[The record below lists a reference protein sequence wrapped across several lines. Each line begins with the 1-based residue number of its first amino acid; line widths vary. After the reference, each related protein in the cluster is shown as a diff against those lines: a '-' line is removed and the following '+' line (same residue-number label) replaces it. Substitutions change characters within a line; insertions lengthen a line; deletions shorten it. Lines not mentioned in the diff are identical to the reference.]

1 MGKTVTSVVSA
12 GLMIAGVIATGGL
25 GTALIVAGIAVQ
37 AASAFIFKDKVPGS
51 GYRDQS
57 ERKQM
62 LRSASAPETVVVGK
76 TMMSGLLFFAEE
88 EEGEQD
94 ENEELYM
101 ALAIASHPIHKLG
114 QIYFNDDKIE
124 DLGDNAQYEFHN
136 GRTEADPYLLKHAP
150 SWKED
155 MIGRGLAWLRLTLRF
170 DQEKFPYGVPN
181 VKSELWGK
189 EIYDPRTEKTA
200 WSNNGAL
207 VILDYYRHYLGVP
220 DSDIDWNA
228 FKVAADICDETVQTP
243 DGKSEPRY
251 TLNGAYELEESPA
264 SVLEMMHKCIAGEP
278 TYIAGK
284 HGILMQVYNGP
295 ALLTIDESQII
306 DTVTVTPELSLRD
319 ATNAIYGTFVDAE
332 QQYNKTDFEPVVIE
346 EWIEEDGL
354 EIKENMDYRF
364 VTSPYQA
371 NRLANLY
378 LRKKRAG
385 RRIQLRMNLDGYAYR
400 PGDVVKLELPSL
412 GISDLEFRIADWKFH
427 PSEGVEI
434 TLEEDGPYIYEDL
447 ASKPFVRP
455 PFTKL
460 PTGGVPAPIN
470 LAFVPLS
477 VTDIVQGYISWQ
489 NVASDIRYNTVN
501 ILQNDKV
508 IQSIQVPGER
518 VDINGLTRGTY
529 RVEVRA
535 INVAGAMSAPAI
547 SDFAIQ
553 APPAPIGVEITPGMF
568 SLTASPRQ
576 GDSAVFGYTFEFWFS
591 EKKLANLSENEVITK
606 TNKVGQG
613 QFWTKDNL
621 KAGTDYWFYVRTV
634 NSYGKS
640 QFVEAVGQAS
650 GTPKDMLDELG
661 NNFLTAEA
669 GQIMQE
675 QIDFS
680 KEAIAELELDT
691 IDVKQKVVSIDR
703 DVEAVNEA
711 VMMNTKF
718 TTEVHFS
725 LKEEVADR
733 KAEIFR
739 IEQVQVTDREAA
751 ARWQEQITAK
761 VDYNAS
767 EILNIKDA
775 QSSYEKATAQ
785 QISQVKADV
794 DGVKSRVTTVETA
807 TADLK
812 QSQAKFEQSTTAE
825 FGEMRGYITHFE
837 TSLSNVELA
846 VSEAIMQTTA
856 QVNQHSS
863 ELLQSKADVKRIANA
878 TATNEKATAELAES
892 VKAHYEDSQAEF
904 VDVRKSI
911 AEKDKAHS
919 ERTEQVRAELGK
931 NINANK
937 EEIDKTNKELS
948 DISAAVTTN
957 TKAIAETDKTLTEL
971 EQVSSSRFDSNEATI
986 ANIQNTQAN
995 AESSQAETTLQ
1006 LAAQQNEQGSELLRA
1021 KASIRE
1027 TNKIIVDNDKAY
1039 AQKFTQIDAQLGENG
1054 ARFTRVEEAL
1064 ADTQQSVAKSIER
1077 LDARFDEQEGM
1088 IEEKMQATFKQT
1100 GDGVVTHSIN
1110 ITIVHNNV
1118 KYNAAG
1124 QVISAQV
1131 KNGKLESFIGYN
1143 ANNFAWYNP
1152 VNGKMEL
1159 FMAAKNGQL
1168 FIRDLFI
1175 EDGSITNAK
1184 IGNVI
1189 QSNNYLNGRPS
1200 WIINKNG
1207 FAEFQNIKARG
1218 EIEATSGR
1226 LKNVVIEESCDIL
1239 GKLKVENLEG
1249 NIVTVT
1255 QDVYHNLSFS
1265 HSNIVELFKVKRRTQ
1280 KCFIWVQGALTP
1292 YEVIPGGSSRVENR
1306 SAFAY
1311 RAPGYDSNGG
1321 EADIYIDGVI
1331 QPRPNIY
1338 NMRGTSVSDTYAVN
1352 EFVLELSPGEGVASI
1367 GIKIPRLNSETTRFI
1382 MRARI
1387 IVFPDNQDVIFN

>member
-400 PGDVVKLELPSL
+400 PGDVIKLELPSL

-501 ILQNDKV
+501 ILQNGKV

-613 QFWTKDNL
+613 NFWTQENL
-621 KAGTDYWFYVRTV
+621 KAGHTYYFYIRTI

-640 QFVEAVGQAS
+640 VFVEASGVPVSLPTDIFDDLDNTVRETEAFKQLSEELKWNTESIAVLTNATYSLSTDVLQRSANAQAGITQLQQLRVS
-650 GTPKDMLDELG
+650 D
-661 NNFLTAEA
+661 NEA
-669 GQIMQE
+669 WAQDI
-675 QIDFS
+675 
-680 KEAIAELELDT
+680 KRVYA
-691 IDVKQKVVSIDR
+691 SID
-703 DVEAVNEA
+703 ENA
-711 VMMNTKF
+711 
-718 TTEVHFS
+718 
-725 LKEEVADR
+725 
-733 KAEIFR
+733 AE
-739 IEQVQVTDREAA
+739 
-751 ARWQEQITAK
+751 
-761 VDYNAS
+761 
-767 EILNIKDA
+767 
-775 QSSYEKATAQ
+775 
-785 QISQVKADV
+785 
-794 DGVKSRVTTVETA
+794 
-807 TADLK
+807 
-812 QSQAKFEQSTTAE
+812 
-825 FGEMRGYITHFE
+825 
-837 TSLSNVELA
+837 
-846 VSEAIMQTTA
+846 
-856 QVNQHSS
+856 
-863 ELLQSKADVKRIANA
+863 VKRA
-878 TATNEKATAELAES
+878 
-892 VKAHYEDSQAEF
+892 
-904 VDVRKSI
+904 
-911 AEKDKAHS
+911 
-919 ERTEQVRAELGK
+919 
-931 NINANK
+931 
-937 EEIDKTNKELS
+937 
-948 DISAAVTTN
+948 
-957 TKAIAETDKTLTEL
+957 
-971 EQVSSSRFDSNEATI
+971 
-986 ANIQNTQAN
+986 QN
-995 AESSQAETTLQ
+995 S
-1006 LAAQQNEQGSELLRA
+1006 
-1021 KASIRE
+1021 
-1027 TNKIIVDNDKAY
+1027 IVDLNKAF
-1039 AQKFTQIDAQLGENG
+1039 AED
-1054 ARFTRVEEAL
+1054 RTRV
-1064 ADTQQSVAKSIER
+1064 Q
-1077 LDARFDEQEGM
+1077 ARFDEQEGM
-1088 IEEKMQATFKQT
+1088 IQEKMQATFEQS

-1110 ITIVHNNV
+1110 ITIKHNGV
-1118 KYNAAG
+1118 SYNAAG

-1159 FMAAKNGQL
+1159 FMYVKNGQMFMREA
-1168 FIRDLFI
+1168 FINEAWLNSVVVTEYIKSGDYVPSKDGFLIDGKTGNI
-1175 EDGSITNAK
+1175 EMNKGIFRGELDIGTNKAGAHTVITNERIAVYGDK
-1184 IGNVI
+1184 
-1189 QSNNYLNGRPS
+1189 
-1200 WIINKNG
+1200 
-1207 FAEFQNIKARG
+1207 G
-1218 EIEATSGR
+1218 EIRVEIGR
-1226 LKNVVIEESCDIL
+1226 IL
-1239 GKLKVENLEG
+1239 G
-1249 NIVTVT
+1249 
-1255 QDVYHNLSFS
+1255 
-1265 HSNIVELFKVKRRTQ
+1265 R
-1280 KCFIWVQGALTP
+1280 
-1292 YEVIPGGSSRVENR
+1292 
-1306 SAFAY
+1306 
-1311 RAPGYDSNGG
+1311 
-1321 EADIYIDGVI
+1321 
-1331 QPRPNIY
+1331 
-1338 NMRGTSVSDTYAVN
+1338 
-1352 EFVLELSPGEGVASI
+1352 
-1367 GIKIPRLNSETTRFI
+1367 
-1382 MRARI
+1382 
-1387 IVFPDNQDVIFN
+1387 

>member
-400 PGDVVKLELPSL
+400 PGDVIKLELPSL

-447 ASKPFVRP
+447 VSKPFVRP

-470 LAFVPLS
+470 LAFAPLS

-501 ILQNDKV
+501 ILQNGKV

-535 INVAGAMSAPAI
+535 INVAGAMSAPSI

-591 EKKLANLSENEVITK
+591 EKKLTSLSENEVITK

-613 QFWTKDNL
+613 NFWTQENL
-621 KAGTDYWFYVRTV
+621 KAGHTYYFYIRTI

-640 QFVEAVGQAS
+640 VFVEAS
-650 GTPKDMLDELG
+650 GVPVSLPTDIFDDLD
-661 NNFLTAEA
+661 
-669 GQIMQE
+669 
-675 QIDFS
+675 
-680 KEAIAELELDT
+680 
-691 IDVKQKVVSIDR
+691 
-703 DVEAVNEA
+703 
-711 VMMNTKF
+711 NT
-718 TTEVHFS
+718 
-725 LKEEVADR
+725 
-733 KAEIFR
+733 
-739 IEQVQVTDREAA
+739 
-751 ARWQEQITAK
+751 
-761 VDYNAS
+761 
-767 EILNIKDA
+767 
-775 QSSYEKATAQ
+775 
-785 QISQVKADV
+785 
-794 DGVKSRVTTVETA
+794 
-807 TADLK
+807 
-812 QSQAKFEQSTTAE
+812 
-825 FGEMRGYITHFE
+825 
-837 TSLSNVELA
+837 
-846 VSEAIMQTTA
+846 
-856 QVNQHSS
+856 
-863 ELLQSKADVKRIANA
+863 
-878 TATNEKATAELAES
+878 
-892 VKAHYEDSQAEF
+892 
-904 VDVRKSI
+904 
-911 AEKDKAHS
+911 
-919 ERTEQVRAELGK
+919 
-931 NINANK
+931 
-937 EEIDKTNKELS
+937 
-948 DISAAVTTN
+948 
-957 TKAIAETDKTLTEL
+957 
-971 EQVSSSRFDSNEATI
+971 
-986 ANIQNTQAN
+986 
-995 AESSQAETTLQ
+995 
-1006 LAAQQNEQGSELLRA
+1006 
-1021 KASIRE
+1021 IRE
-1027 TNKIIVDNDKAY
+1027 TEAFKQLSEELKWNTESIAVLTNATYSLSTDVLQRSANAQAGITELQQLRVSDNEAWAQDIKRVYASIEDNDKALR
-1039 AQKFTQIDAQLGENG
+1039 AEIKETQTSITELNKAFGQTTTEIRTELKITNDATNKRIDDTNQKLGNTDKEVGRIRADVLTNK
-1054 ARFTRVEEAL
+1054 EAISETNK
-1064 ADTQQSVAKSIER
+1064 AMAKSE
-1077 LDARFDEQEGM
+1077 EQVQAQFGKQQGM
-1088 IEEKMQATFKQT
+1088 INQKMQAEFSQT

-1218 EIEATSGR
+1218 DIEAVSGR

-1280 KCFIWVQGALTP
+1280 KCFIWVQGALNP
-1292 YEVIPGGSSRVENR
+1292 YERIPNNGVKPENR

-1311 RAPGYDSNGG
+1311 RAPFYRNGAG
-1321 EADIYIDGVI
+1321 AADIYIDGVI
-1331 QPRPNIY
+1331 QPRPSIY
-1338 NMRGTSVSDTYAVN
+1338 NMEDTATSDFYAVN

-1367 GIKIPRLNSETTRFI
+1367 GIKIPQGGSETTRFI

>member
-124 DLGDNAQYEFHN
+124 DLGNNAQYEFHN
-136 GRTEADPYLLKHAP
+136 GRTEADPYLLKNAP

-220 DSDIDWNA
+220 DSDIDWDA
-228 FKVAADICDETVQTP
+228 FKSAADICDETVQSP
-243 DGKSEPRY
+243 DGQSEPRY

-400 PGDVVKLELPSL
+400 PGDVIKLELPSL

-455 PFTKL
+455 PLTKL
-460 PTGGVPAPIN
+460 PTGGVAAPIN
-470 LAFVPLS
+470 LVFVPLS

-489 NVASDIRYNTVN
+489 NVASDVRYNTVN
-501 ILQNDKV
+501 ILQNGKV

-518 VDINGLTRGTY
+518 VDVNGLTRGTY

-553 APPAPIGVEITPGMF
+553 APPAPIGIEITPGMF
-568 SLTASPRQ
+568 SLTASPKQ

-613 QFWTKDNL
+613 NFWTQENL
-621 KAGTDYWFYVRTV
+621 KAGHTYYFYIRTI

-640 QFVEAVGQAS
+640 AFVEASGIPVSLPDDIFDDLDNTVRETDAFKELDNKLDWNSESVLILSNTSHRNFRQLLVKHAESQAGINELWQVNATQEKAWAQTVTQLYSSINDAENTFNSEIKEVKTSISKLDQAFGQTTTEIRTEITTTNSATNQRIDS
-650 GTPKDMLDELG
+650 TNNNLAGTNKNLGITNQNLDKTNQNLDKTNRSLQMTDEEVVRIAADVVT
-661 NNFLTAEA
+661 N
-669 GQIMQE
+669 
-675 QIDFS
+675 
-680 KEAIAELELDT
+680 KEAISRTD
-691 IDVKQKVVSIDR
+691 
-703 DVEAVNEA
+703 
-711 VMMNTKF
+711 
-718 TTEVHFS
+718 
-725 LKEEVADR
+725 
-733 KAEIFR
+733 KALAKSE
-739 IEQVQVTDREAA
+739 
-751 ARWQEQITAK
+751 EQI
-761 VDYNAS
+761 
-767 EILNIKDA
+767 
-775 QSSYEKATAQ
+775 
-785 QISQVKADV
+785 QVK
-794 DGVKSRVTTVETA
+794 
-807 TADLK
+807 
-812 QSQAKFEQSTTAE
+812 
-825 FGEMRGYITHFE
+825 FGEQEGLIQQKM
-837 TSLSNVELA
+837 
-846 VSEAIMQTTA
+846 
-856 QVNQHSS
+856 
-863 ELLQSKADVKRIANA
+863 
-878 TATNEKATAELAES
+878 
-892 VKAHYEDSQAEF
+892 QAEF
-904 VDVRKSI
+904 
-911 AEKDKAHS
+911 
-919 ERTEQVRAELGK
+919 
-931 NINANK
+931 
-937 EEIDKTNKELS
+937 
-948 DISAAVTTN
+948 
-957 TKAIAETDKTLTEL
+957 
-971 EQVSSSRFDSNEATI
+971 
-986 ANIQNTQAN
+986 
-995 AESSQAETTLQ
+995 SQ
-1006 LAAQQNEQGSELLRA
+1006 S
-1021 KASIRE
+1021 
-1027 TNKIIVDNDKAY
+1027 
-1039 AQKFTQIDAQLGENG
+1039 
-1054 ARFTRVEEAL
+1054 
-1064 ADTQQSVAKSIER
+1064 
-1077 LDARFDEQEGM
+1077 
-1088 IEEKMQATFKQT
+1088 

-1110 ITIVHNNV
+1110 ITIVHNKV

-1131 KNGKLESFIGYN
+1131 KNGKLESYIGYN

-1152 VNGKMEL
+1152 SNGKMEL
-1159 FMAAKNGQL
+1159 FMYAKNGQF
-1168 FIRDLFI
+1168 FIKEAFLDKANVREMVLSEAIKSKNYELGKTGFNIDAN
-1175 EDGSITNAK
+1175 T
-1184 IGNVI
+1184 GN
-1189 QSNNYLNGRPS
+1189 
-1200 WIINKNG
+1200 
-1207 FAEFQNIKARG
+1207 AEFNNAIFRG
-1218 EIEATSGR
+1218 TIDGADGNFNGTV
-1226 LKNVVIEESCDIL
+1226 KV
-1239 GKLKVENLEG
+1239 GKLIG
-1249 NIVTVT
+1249 NIVSIS
-1255 QDVYHNLSFS
+1255 DEIYINDKWKGDG
-1265 HSNIVELFKVKRRTQ
+1265 IRELFKFKQRDTP
-1280 KCFIWVQGALTP
+1280 CYLWVSGSLHQEDYIPDWFGTKTPNRALMGYMAP
-1292 YEVIPGGSSRVENR
+1292 YMGDGRGVAE
-1306 SAFAY
+1306 
-1311 RAPGYDSNGG
+1311 
-1321 EADIYIDGVI
+1321 IYVDGVF
-1331 QPRPNIY
+1331 N
-1338 NMRGTSVSDTYAVN
+1338 TKTVSVWSGNPSNQRKDEYVCN
-1352 EFVLELSPGEGVASI
+1352 EFVVKIPAGKGISSV
-1367 GIKIPRLNSETTRFI
+1367 GIKIPYVTGGNAGEWTEFI
-1382 MRARI
+1382 LRGRVFA
-1387 IVFPDNQDVIFN
+1387 FPDSSEEFLIN

>member
-101 ALAIASHPIHKLG
+101 ALALASHPIHKLG

-124 DLGDNAQYEFHN
+124 DLGNNAQYELHN

-284 HGILMQVYNGP
+284 HGILMQIYNGP

-400 PGDVVKLELPSL
+400 PGDVIKLELPSL

-460 PTGGVPAPIN
+460 PTGGVAAPIN

-501 ILQNDKV
+501 ILQNGKV

-568 SLTASPRQ
+568 SLTAYPKQ

-613 QFWTKDNL
+613 NFWTQENL
-621 KAGTDYWFYVRTV
+621 KAGHTYYFYIRTI

-640 QFVEAVGQAS
+640 VFVEASGVPVSLPTDIFDDLDNTVRETEAFKQLSEELKWNTESIAVLTNATYSLSTDVLQRSANAQAGITQLQQLRVSDNEAWAQEIKEIYSAVGENKSAIRETQTSITELNKAF
-650 GTPKDMLDELG
+650 GQTTTEIRTELKTTNDATNKRIDDTNQKLG
-661 NNFLTAEA
+661 NTDKEIGRIRADVATN
-669 GQIMQE
+669 
-675 QIDFS
+675 
-680 KEAIAELELDT
+680 KEAISET
-691 IDVKQKVVSIDR
+691 
-703 DVEAVNEA
+703 N
-711 VMMNTKF
+711 
-718 TTEVHFS
+718 
-725 LKEEVADR
+725 
-733 KAEIFR
+733 KAMAKSE
-739 IEQVQVTDREAA
+739 EQVQ
-751 ARWQEQITAK
+751 
-761 VDYNAS
+761 
-767 EILNIKDA
+767 A
-775 QSSYEKATAQ
+775 QFGKQ
-785 QISQVKADV
+785 QGMI
-794 DGVKSRVTTVETA
+794 
-807 TADLK
+807 
-812 QSQAKFEQSTTAE
+812 
-825 FGEMRGYITHFE
+825 
-837 TSLSNVELA
+837 
-846 VSEAIMQTTA
+846 
-856 QVNQHSS
+856 NQ
-863 ELLQSKADVKRIANA
+863 KM
-878 TATNEKATAELAES
+878 
-892 VKAHYEDSQAEF
+892 QAEF
-904 VDVRKSI
+904 S
-911 AEKDKAHS
+911 
-919 ERTEQVRAELGK
+919 
-931 NINANK
+931 
-937 EEIDKTNKELS
+937 
-948 DISAAVTTN
+948 
-957 TKAIAETDKTLTEL
+957 
-971 EQVSSSRFDSNEATI
+971 
-986 ANIQNTQAN
+986 
-995 AESSQAETTLQ
+995 
-1006 LAAQQNEQGSELLRA
+1006 
-1021 KASIRE
+1021 
-1027 TNKIIVDNDKAY
+1027 
-1039 AQKFTQIDAQLGENG
+1039 
-1054 ARFTRVEEAL
+1054 
-1064 ADTQQSVAKSIER
+1064 
-1077 LDARFDEQEGM
+1077 
-1088 IEEKMQATFKQT
+1088 QT

-1131 KNGKLESFIGYN
+1131 KNGKLESFFGYN

-1159 FMAAKNGQL
+1159 FMYAKNGQF
-1168 FIRDLFI
+1168 FIKEAFLDKASIREMVLSESIRSDNYVPGKSGFI
-1175 EDGSITNAK
+1175 IDVKNNKLEMYGGNGGTTLTN
-1184 IGNVI
+1184 
-1189 QSNNYLNGRPS
+1189 
-1200 WIINKNG
+1200 
-1207 FAEFQNIKARG
+1207 QNLYVKDETG
-1218 EIEATSGR
+1218 Y
-1226 LKNVVIEESCDIL
+1226 NVVIIGDI
-1239 GKLKVENLEG
+1239 
-1249 NIVTVT
+1249 T
-1255 QDVYHNLSFS
+1255 
-1265 HSNIVELFKVKRRTQ
+1265 
-1280 KCFIWVQGALTP
+1280 
-1292 YEVIPGGSSRVENR
+1292 
-1306 SAFAY
+1306 
-1311 RAPGYDSNGG
+1311 
-1321 EADIYIDGVI
+1321 
-1331 QPRPNIY
+1331 
-1338 NMRGTSVSDTYAVN
+1338 N
-1352 EFVLELSPGEGVASI
+1352 E
-1367 GIKIPRLNSETTRFI
+1367 R
-1382 MRARI
+1382 
-1387 IVFPDNQDVIFN
+1387 

>member
-400 PGDVVKLELPSL
+400 PGDVIKLELPSL

-460 PTGGVPAPIN
+460 PTGGVAAPIN

-501 ILQNDKV
+501 ILQNGKV

-535 INVAGAMSAPAI
+535 INVAGAMSAPSI

-591 EKKLANLSENEVITK
+591 EKKLTSLSENEVITK

-613 QFWTKDNL
+613 NFWTQENL
-621 KAGTDYWFYVRTV
+621 KAGHTYYFYIRTI

-640 QFVEAVGQAS
+640 VFVEASGVPVSLPTDIFDDLDNTIRETEAFKQLSEELKWNTESIAVLTNATYSLSTDVLQRSANAQAGITQLQQLRVSDNEAWAQEIKEIYSAVGENKSAIRETQTSITELNKAF
-650 GTPKDMLDELG
+650 GQTTTEIRTELKTTNDATNKRIDDTNQKLG
-661 NNFLTAEA
+661 NTDKEIGRIRADVATN
-669 GQIMQE
+669 
-675 QIDFS
+675 
-680 KEAIAELELDT
+680 KEAISET
-691 IDVKQKVVSIDR
+691 
-703 DVEAVNEA
+703 N
-711 VMMNTKF
+711 
-718 TTEVHFS
+718 
-725 LKEEVADR
+725 
-733 KAEIFR
+733 KAMAKSE
-739 IEQVQVTDREAA
+739 EQVQ
-751 ARWQEQITAK
+751 
-761 VDYNAS
+761 
-767 EILNIKDA
+767 A
-775 QSSYEKATAQ
+775 QFGKQ
-785 QISQVKADV
+785 QGMI
-794 DGVKSRVTTVETA
+794 
-807 TADLK
+807 
-812 QSQAKFEQSTTAE
+812 
-825 FGEMRGYITHFE
+825 
-837 TSLSNVELA
+837 
-846 VSEAIMQTTA
+846 
-856 QVNQHSS
+856 NQ
-863 ELLQSKADVKRIANA
+863 KM
-878 TATNEKATAELAES
+878 
-892 VKAHYEDSQAEF
+892 QAEF
-904 VDVRKSI
+904 S
-911 AEKDKAHS
+911 
-919 ERTEQVRAELGK
+919 
-931 NINANK
+931 
-937 EEIDKTNKELS
+937 
-948 DISAAVTTN
+948 
-957 TKAIAETDKTLTEL
+957 
-971 EQVSSSRFDSNEATI
+971 
-986 ANIQNTQAN
+986 
-995 AESSQAETTLQ
+995 
-1006 LAAQQNEQGSELLRA
+1006 
-1021 KASIRE
+1021 
-1027 TNKIIVDNDKAY
+1027 
-1039 AQKFTQIDAQLGENG
+1039 
-1054 ARFTRVEEAL
+1054 
-1064 ADTQQSVAKSIER
+1064 
-1077 LDARFDEQEGM
+1077 
-1088 IEEKMQATFKQT
+1088 QT

-1159 FMAAKNGQL
+1159 FMYAKNGQL

-1226 LKNVVIEESCDIL
+1226 LKNVVI
-1239 GKLKVENLEG
+1239 
-1249 NIVTVT
+1249 
-1255 QDVYHNLSFS
+1255 
-1265 HSNIVELFKVKRRTQ
+1265 
-1280 KCFIWVQGALTP
+1280 
-1292 YEVIPGGSSRVENR
+1292 
-1306 SAFAY
+1306 
-1311 RAPGYDSNGG
+1311 
-1321 EADIYIDGVI
+1321 
-1331 QPRPNIY
+1331 
-1338 NMRGTSVSDTYAVN
+1338 
-1352 EFVLELSPGEGVASI
+1352 
-1367 GIKIPRLNSETTRFI
+1367 
-1382 MRARI
+1382 
-1387 IVFPDNQDVIFN
+1387 

>member
-101 ALAIASHPIHKLG
+101 ALALASHPIHKLG

-124 DLGDNAQYEFHN
+124 DLGNNAQYELHN

-284 HGILMQVYNGP
+284 HGILMQIYNGP

-400 PGDVVKLELPSL
+400 PGDVIKLELPSL

-460 PTGGVPAPIN
+460 PTGGVAAPIN

-501 ILQNDKV
+501 ILQNGKV

-568 SLTASPRQ
+568 SLTAYPKQ

-613 QFWTKDNL
+613 NFWTQENL
-621 KAGTDYWFYVRTV
+621 KAGHTYYFYIRTI

-640 QFVEAVGQAS
+640 VFVEASGVPVSLPTDIFDDLDNTVRETEAFKQLSEELKWNTESIAVLTNATYSLSTDVLQRSANAQAGITQLQQLRVS
-650 GTPKDMLDELG
+650 D
-661 NNFLTAEA
+661 NEA
-669 GQIMQE
+669 WAQDI
-675 QIDFS
+675 
-680 KEAIAELELDT
+680 KRVYA
-691 IDVKQKVVSIDR
+691 SID
-703 DVEAVNEA
+703 ENA
-711 VMMNTKF
+711 
-718 TTEVHFS
+718 
-725 LKEEVADR
+725 
-733 KAEIFR
+733 AE
-739 IEQVQVTDREAA
+739 
-751 ARWQEQITAK
+751 
-761 VDYNAS
+761 
-767 EILNIKDA
+767 
-775 QSSYEKATAQ
+775 
-785 QISQVKADV
+785 
-794 DGVKSRVTTVETA
+794 
-807 TADLK
+807 
-812 QSQAKFEQSTTAE
+812 
-825 FGEMRGYITHFE
+825 
-837 TSLSNVELA
+837 
-846 VSEAIMQTTA
+846 
-856 QVNQHSS
+856 
-863 ELLQSKADVKRIANA
+863 VKRA
-878 TATNEKATAELAES
+878 
-892 VKAHYEDSQAEF
+892 
-904 VDVRKSI
+904 
-911 AEKDKAHS
+911 
-919 ERTEQVRAELGK
+919 
-931 NINANK
+931 
-937 EEIDKTNKELS
+937 
-948 DISAAVTTN
+948 
-957 TKAIAETDKTLTEL
+957 
-971 EQVSSSRFDSNEATI
+971 
-986 ANIQNTQAN
+986 QN
-995 AESSQAETTLQ
+995 S
-1006 LAAQQNEQGSELLRA
+1006 
-1021 KASIRE
+1021 
-1027 TNKIIVDNDKAY
+1027 IVDLNKAF
-1039 AQKFTQIDAQLGENG
+1039 AEDRTRVQ
-1054 ARFTRVEEAL
+1054 ARFN
-1064 ADTQQSVAKSIER
+1064 
-1077 LDARFDEQEGM
+1077 EQEGM
-1088 IEEKMQATFKQT
+1088 IEEKMQATFEQT

-1159 FMAAKNGQL
+1159 FMYVKNGQMFMREA
-1168 FIRDLFI
+1168 FINEAWLNSVVVTEYIKSGDYAPGKSGFLIDGKTSNI
-1175 EDGSITNAK
+1175 EMNKGIFRGELDIGTNKTGAHTVITNERIAVYGDK
-1184 IGNVI
+1184 
-1189 QSNNYLNGRPS
+1189 
-1200 WIINKNG
+1200 
-1207 FAEFQNIKARG
+1207 G
-1218 EIEATSGR
+1218 EIRVEIGR
-1226 LKNVVIEESCDIL
+1226 IL
-1239 GKLKVENLEG
+1239 G
-1249 NIVTVT
+1249 
-1255 QDVYHNLSFS
+1255 
-1265 HSNIVELFKVKRRTQ
+1265 R
-1280 KCFIWVQGALTP
+1280 
-1292 YEVIPGGSSRVENR
+1292 
-1306 SAFAY
+1306 
-1311 RAPGYDSNGG
+1311 
-1321 EADIYIDGVI
+1321 
-1331 QPRPNIY
+1331 
-1338 NMRGTSVSDTYAVN
+1338 
-1352 EFVLELSPGEGVASI
+1352 
-1367 GIKIPRLNSETTRFI
+1367 
-1382 MRARI
+1382 
-1387 IVFPDNQDVIFN
+1387 

>member
-346 EWIEEDGL
+346 EWVEEDGL

-400 PGDVVKLELPSL
+400 PGDVIKLELPSL

-470 LAFVPLS
+470 LAVVPLS

-501 ILQNDKV
+501 ILQNGKV

-568 SLTASPRQ
+568 SLTAYPKQ

-613 QFWTKDNL
+613 NFWTQENL
-621 KAGTDYWFYVRTV
+621 KAGHTYYFYIRTI

-640 QFVEAVGQAS
+640 VFVEAS
-650 GTPKDMLDELG
+650 GVPVSLPTDIFDDLDNTVRETEAFKQLSEELKW
-661 NNFLTAEA
+661 NTE
-669 GQIMQE
+669 
-675 QIDFS
+675 S
-680 KEAIAELELDT
+680 IAELTNATYSLST
-691 IDVKQKVVSIDR
+691 DVLRYSANAQAGITQLQQLRVSDNEAWAQDIKRVYASID
-703 DVEAVNEA
+703 ENA
-711 VMMNTKF
+711 
-718 TTEVHFS
+718 
-725 LKEEVADR
+725 
-733 KAEIFR
+733 AE
-739 IEQVQVTDREAA
+739 
-751 ARWQEQITAK
+751 
-761 VDYNAS
+761 
-767 EILNIKDA
+767 
-775 QSSYEKATAQ
+775 
-785 QISQVKADV
+785 
-794 DGVKSRVTTVETA
+794 
-807 TADLK
+807 
-812 QSQAKFEQSTTAE
+812 
-825 FGEMRGYITHFE
+825 
-837 TSLSNVELA
+837 
-846 VSEAIMQTTA
+846 
-856 QVNQHSS
+856 
-863 ELLQSKADVKRIANA
+863 VKRA
-878 TATNEKATAELAES
+878 
-892 VKAHYEDSQAEF
+892 
-904 VDVRKSI
+904 
-911 AEKDKAHS
+911 
-919 ERTEQVRAELGK
+919 
-931 NINANK
+931 
-937 EEIDKTNKELS
+937 
-948 DISAAVTTN
+948 
-957 TKAIAETDKTLTEL
+957 
-971 EQVSSSRFDSNEATI
+971 
-986 ANIQNTQAN
+986 QN
-995 AESSQAETTLQ
+995 S
-1006 LAAQQNEQGSELLRA
+1006 
-1021 KASIRE
+1021 
-1027 TNKIIVDNDKAY
+1027 IVDLNKAF
-1039 AQKFTQIDAQLGENG
+1039 AED
-1054 ARFTRVEEAL
+1054 RTRV
-1064 ADTQQSVAKSIER
+1064 Q
-1077 LDARFDEQEGM
+1077 ARFDEQEGM
-1088 IEEKMQATFKQT
+1088 IEEKMQATFKQS

-1110 ITIVHNNV
+1110 ITIKHNGVN
-1118 KYNAAG
+1118 YNAAG

-1159 FMAAKNGQL
+1159 FMYAKNGQL

-1189 QSNNYLNGRPS
+1189 QSNNYVAGKS
-1200 WIINKNG
+1200 GWIINKNG
-1207 FAEFQNIKARG
+1207 FAELQNIKARG

-1265 HSNIVELFKVKRRTQ
+1265 HNNIVELFKVKRRTQ
-1280 KCFIWVQGALTP
+1280 KCFIWVQGALNP
-1292 YEVIPGGSSRVENR
+1292 YERIPNNGVKPENR

-1311 RAPGYDSNGG
+1311 RAPFYRNGAG
-1321 EADIYIDGVI
+1321 AADIYIDGVI
-1331 QPRPNIY
+1331 QPRPGIY
-1338 NMRGTSVSDTYAVN
+1338 NMEDTATPDFYAVN

-1367 GIKIPRLNSETTRFI
+1367 GIKIPQGGSETTRFI

>member
-101 ALAIASHPIHKLG
+101 ALALASHPIHKLG

-124 DLGDNAQYEFHN
+124 DLGNNAQYELHN

-284 HGILMQVYNGP
+284 HGILMQIYNGP

-400 PGDVVKLELPSL
+400 PGDVIKLELPSL

-460 PTGGVPAPIN
+460 PTGGVAAPIN

-501 ILQNDKV
+501 ILQNGKV

-568 SLTASPRQ
+568 SLTAYPKQ

-613 QFWTKDNL
+613 NFWTQENL
-621 KAGTDYWFYVRTV
+621 KAGHTYYFYIRTI

-640 QFVEAVGQAS
+640 VFVEASGVPVSLPTDIFDDLDNTVRETEAFKQLSEELKWNTESIAVLTNATYSLSTDVLQRSANAQAGITQLQQLRVSDNEAWAQEINEIYSAVGENKSAIRETQTSITELNKAF
-650 GTPKDMLDELG
+650 GQTTTEIRTELKTTNDATNKRIDDTNQKLG
-661 NNFLTAEA
+661 NTDKEIGRIRADVATN
-669 GQIMQE
+669 
-675 QIDFS
+675 
-680 KEAIAELELDT
+680 KEAISET
-691 IDVKQKVVSIDR
+691 
-703 DVEAVNEA
+703 N
-711 VMMNTKF
+711 
-718 TTEVHFS
+718 
-725 LKEEVADR
+725 
-733 KAEIFR
+733 KAMAKSE
-739 IEQVQVTDREAA
+739 EQVQ
-751 ARWQEQITAK
+751 
-761 VDYNAS
+761 
-767 EILNIKDA
+767 A
-775 QSSYEKATAQ
+775 QFGKQ
-785 QISQVKADV
+785 QGMI
-794 DGVKSRVTTVETA
+794 
-807 TADLK
+807 
-812 QSQAKFEQSTTAE
+812 
-825 FGEMRGYITHFE
+825 
-837 TSLSNVELA
+837 
-846 VSEAIMQTTA
+846 
-856 QVNQHSS
+856 NQ
-863 ELLQSKADVKRIANA
+863 KM
-878 TATNEKATAELAES
+878 
-892 VKAHYEDSQAEF
+892 QAEF
-904 VDVRKSI
+904 S
-911 AEKDKAHS
+911 
-919 ERTEQVRAELGK
+919 
-931 NINANK
+931 
-937 EEIDKTNKELS
+937 
-948 DISAAVTTN
+948 
-957 TKAIAETDKTLTEL
+957 
-971 EQVSSSRFDSNEATI
+971 
-986 ANIQNTQAN
+986 
-995 AESSQAETTLQ
+995 
-1006 LAAQQNEQGSELLRA
+1006 
-1021 KASIRE
+1021 
-1027 TNKIIVDNDKAY
+1027 
-1039 AQKFTQIDAQLGENG
+1039 
-1054 ARFTRVEEAL
+1054 
-1064 ADTQQSVAKSIER
+1064 
-1077 LDARFDEQEGM
+1077 
-1088 IEEKMQATFKQT
+1088 QT

-1159 FMAAKNGQL
+1159 FMAVKNGQL
-1168 FIRDLFI
+1168 FVKEAFLDKASIREMVLSESIRSDNYVPGKSGFI
-1175 EDGSITNAK
+1175 IDVKNNKLEMYGGNGGTTLTN
-1184 IGNVI
+1184 
-1189 QSNNYLNGRPS
+1189 
-1200 WIINKNG
+1200 
-1207 FAEFQNIKARG
+1207 QNLYVKDETG
-1218 EIEATSGR
+1218 Y
-1226 LKNVVIEESCDIL
+1226 NVVIIGDI
-1239 GKLKVENLEG
+1239 
-1249 NIVTVT
+1249 T
-1255 QDVYHNLSFS
+1255 
-1265 HSNIVELFKVKRRTQ
+1265 
-1280 KCFIWVQGALTP
+1280 
-1292 YEVIPGGSSRVENR
+1292 
-1306 SAFAY
+1306 
-1311 RAPGYDSNGG
+1311 
-1321 EADIYIDGVI
+1321 
-1331 QPRPNIY
+1331 
-1338 NMRGTSVSDTYAVN
+1338 N
-1352 EFVLELSPGEGVASI
+1352 E
-1367 GIKIPRLNSETTRFI
+1367 R
-1382 MRARI
+1382 
-1387 IVFPDNQDVIFN
+1387 

>member
-1 MGKTVTSVVSA
+1 MGGSGGLITKVVGA
-12 GLMIAGVIATGGL
+12 GLMVAGLFTGGTTTALGIALMSAGVAVQ
-25 GTALIVAGIAVQ
+25 VAG
-37 AASAFIFKDKVPGS
+37 SLIFKPKIPSMD
-51 GYRDQS
+51 YRDTS

-62 LRSASAPETVVVGK
+62 LRSPSASETVIIGK
-76 TMMSGLLFFAEE
+76 TIASGLLFFAEE

-94 ENEELYM
+94 ENEKITL
-101 ALAIASHPIHKLG
+101 ALALAGHPIDRIG
-114 QIYFNDDKIE
+114 KIW
-124 DLGDNAQYEFHN
+124 LGDDLVGIFGDKASWELHN
-136 GRTEADPYLLKHAP
+136 DRKDADPFMLKNCP

-155 MIGRGLAWLRLTLRF
+155 MIGRGMAWLRVTLTF
-170 DQEKFPYGVPN
+170 DQEKFPYGLPN
-181 VKSELWGK
+181 VKCEIWGK
-189 EIYDPRTEKTA
+189 KLFDPRTGETE

-207 VILDYYRHYLGVP
+207 VILDYYRDYLKVP
-220 DSDIDWNA
+220 DSDIDFES
-228 FKVAADICDETVQTP
+228 FKQAADLCDESVSNA
-243 DGKSEPRY
+243 DGDSELRY
-251 TLNGAYELEESPA
+251 TLNGAYDLNESPS
-264 SVLEMMHKCIAGEP
+264 SVLEAMHKCINAEP
-278 TYIAGK
+278 TFTAGK
-284 HGILMQVYNGP
+284 HGIQVGAYYGP
-295 ALLTIDESQII
+295 ALKTITESQLI
-306 DTVTVTPELSLRD
+306 DTVTCTPETGLKD
-319 ATNAIYGTFVDAE
+319 ATNAVYGTFIDAE
-332 QQYNKTDFEPVVIE
+332 QLYTKTDFTPVIVN

-354 EIKENMDYRF
+354 EIRENVDYRF
-364 VTSPYQA
+364 VTSPYQSQ
-371 NRLANLY
+371 RLARQY
-378 LRKKRAG
+378 LRKKKAG
-385 RRIQLRMNLDGYAYR
+385 RRVQLTMNLDGYAYR
-400 PGDVVKLELPSL
+400 PGEVVILDLPSL
-412 GISDLEFRIADWKFH
+412 NISGLEFRIAEWTFH
-427 PSEGVEI
+427 ALDGVSL
-434 TLEEDGPYIYEDL
+434 TLEEDGAYLYEDVIG
-447 ASKPFVRP
+447 KPFVRP

-501 ILQNDKV
+501 ILQNGKV

-606 TNKVGQG
+606 TNKIGQG
-613 QFWTKDNL
+613 NFWTQENL
-621 KAGTDYWFYVRTV
+621 KAGHTYYFYIRTI

-640 QFVEAVGQAS
+640 VFVEASGVPVSLPTDIFDDLDNTIRETEAFKQLSEELKWNTESIAVLTNATYSLSTDVLQRSANAQAGITQLQQLRVSDNEAWAQEIKEIYSAVGENKSAIRETQTSITELNKAF
-650 GTPKDMLDELG
+650 GQTTTEIRTELKTTNDATNKRIDDTNQKLG
-661 NNFLTAEA
+661 NTDKEIGRIRADVATN
-669 GQIMQE
+669 
-675 QIDFS
+675 
-680 KEAIAELELDT
+680 KEAISET
-691 IDVKQKVVSIDR
+691 
-703 DVEAVNEA
+703 N
-711 VMMNTKF
+711 
-718 TTEVHFS
+718 
-725 LKEEVADR
+725 
-733 KAEIFR
+733 KAMAKSE
-739 IEQVQVTDREAA
+739 EQVQ
-751 ARWQEQITAK
+751 
-761 VDYNAS
+761 
-767 EILNIKDA
+767 A
-775 QSSYEKATAQ
+775 QFGKQ
-785 QISQVKADV
+785 QGMI
-794 DGVKSRVTTVETA
+794 
-807 TADLK
+807 
-812 QSQAKFEQSTTAE
+812 
-825 FGEMRGYITHFE
+825 
-837 TSLSNVELA
+837 
-846 VSEAIMQTTA
+846 
-856 QVNQHSS
+856 NQ
-863 ELLQSKADVKRIANA
+863 KM
-878 TATNEKATAELAES
+878 
-892 VKAHYEDSQAEF
+892 QAEF
-904 VDVRKSI
+904 S
-911 AEKDKAHS
+911 
-919 ERTEQVRAELGK
+919 
-931 NINANK
+931 
-937 EEIDKTNKELS
+937 
-948 DISAAVTTN
+948 
-957 TKAIAETDKTLTEL
+957 
-971 EQVSSSRFDSNEATI
+971 
-986 ANIQNTQAN
+986 
-995 AESSQAETTLQ
+995 
-1006 LAAQQNEQGSELLRA
+1006 
-1021 KASIRE
+1021 
-1027 TNKIIVDNDKAY
+1027 
-1039 AQKFTQIDAQLGENG
+1039 
-1054 ARFTRVEEAL
+1054 
-1064 ADTQQSVAKSIER
+1064 
-1077 LDARFDEQEGM
+1077 
-1088 IEEKMQATFKQT
+1088 QT

-1159 FMAAKNGQL
+1159 FMYAKNGQL

-1255 QDVYHNLSFS
+1255 QDIYHNLSFS
-1265 HSNIVELFKVKRRTQ
+1265 HNNIVELFKVKRRTQ
-1280 KCFIWVQGALTP
+1280 KCFIWVQGALNP

>member
-400 PGDVVKLELPSL
+400 PGDVIKLELPSL

-460 PTGGVPAPIN
+460 PTGGVAAPIN

-501 ILQNDKV
+501 ILQNGKV

-553 APPAPIGVEITPGMF
+553 APPAPISVEITPGMF

-613 QFWTKDNL
+613 NFWTQENL
-621 KAGTDYWFYVRTV
+621 KAGHTYYFYIRTI

-640 QFVEAVGQAS
+640 VFVEASGVPVSLPTDIFDDLDNTIRETEAFKQLSEELKWNTESIAELVNATYELSTDLLVRDGNAQAGIKDLRKVFANQQEAWAQEIKEIYSAVGENKSAIKETQTSITELNKAF
-650 GTPKDMLDELG
+650 GQTTTEIRTELKTTNDATNKRINDTNQKLG
-661 NNFLTAEA
+661 NTDKEVGRIRADVLTN
-669 GQIMQE
+669 
-675 QIDFS
+675 
-680 KEAIAELELDT
+680 KEAI
-691 IDVKQKVVSIDR
+691 S
-703 DVEAVNEA
+703 
-711 VMMNTKF
+711 
-718 TTEVHFS
+718 
-725 LKEEVADR
+725 
-733 KAEIFR
+733 
-739 IEQVQVTDREAA
+739 
-751 ARWQEQITAK
+751 
-761 VDYNAS
+761 
-767 EILNIKDA
+767 
-775 QSSYEKATAQ
+775 
-785 QISQVKADV
+785 
-794 DGVKSRVTTVETA
+794 
-807 TADLK
+807 
-812 QSQAKFEQSTTAE
+812 
-825 FGEMRGYITHFE
+825 
-837 TSLSNVELA
+837 
-846 VSEAIMQTTA
+846 
-856 QVNQHSS
+856 
-863 ELLQSKADVKRIANA
+863 
-878 TATNEKATAELAES
+878 
-892 VKAHYEDSQAEF
+892 
-904 VDVRKSI
+904 
-911 AEKDKAHS
+911 
-919 ERTEQVRAELGK
+919 
-931 NINANK
+931 
-937 EEIDKTNKELS
+937 
-948 DISAAVTTN
+948 
-957 TKAIAETDKTLTEL
+957 
-971 EQVSSSRFDSNEATI
+971 
-986 ANIQNTQAN
+986 
-995 AESSQAETTLQ
+995 
-1006 LAAQQNEQGSELLRA
+1006 
-1021 KASIRE
+1021 E
-1027 TNKIIVDNDKAY
+1027 TNKAMAKSEERIQV
-1039 AQKFTQIDAQLGENG
+1039 QLGE
-1054 ARFTRVEEAL
+1054 
-1064 ADTQQSVAKSIER
+1064 QQ
-1077 LDARFDEQEGM
+1077 GM
-1088 IEEKMQATFKQT
+1088 IEERMQATFKQT

-1159 FMAAKNGQL
+1159 FMAVKNGQL

-1265 HSNIVELFKVKRRTQ
+1265 HNNIVELFKVKRRTQ
-1280 KCFIWVQGALTP
+1280 KCFIWVQGALNP
-1292 YEVIPGGSSRVENR
+1292 YERIPNNGVKPENR

-1311 RAPGYDSNGG
+1311 RAPFYRNGAG
-1321 EADIYIDGVI
+1321 VADIYIDGVI
-1331 QPRPNIY
+1331 QPRPSIY
-1338 NMRGTSVSDTYAVN
+1338 NMEDTATSDFYAVN
-1352 EFVLELSPGEGVASI
+1352 EFVLELSPGEGIASV
-1367 GIKIPRLNSETTRFI
+1367 GIKIPQGGSETTRFI

>member
-306 DTVTVTPELSLRD
+306 GTVTVTPELSLRD

-332 QQYNKTDFEPVVIE
+332 QQYNKTDFEPIVIE

-400 PGDVVKLELPSL
+400 PGDVIKLELPSL

-501 ILQNDKV
+501 ILQNGKV

-613 QFWTKDNL
+613 NFWTQENL
-621 KAGTDYWFYVRTV
+621 KAGHTYYFYIRTI

-640 QFVEAVGQAS
+640 VFVEASGVPVSLPTDIFDDLDNTIRETEAFKQLSEELKWNTESIAVLTNATYSLSTDVLQRSANAQAGITQLQQLRVSDNEAWAQEINEIYSAVGENKSAIKETQTSITELNKAF
-650 GTPKDMLDELG
+650 GQTTTEIRTELKTTNDATNKRIDDTNQKLG
-661 NNFLTAEA
+661 NTDKEVGRIRADVATN
-669 GQIMQE
+669 
-675 QIDFS
+675 
-680 KEAIAELELDT
+680 KEAISET
-691 IDVKQKVVSIDR
+691 
-703 DVEAVNEA
+703 N
-711 VMMNTKF
+711 
-718 TTEVHFS
+718 
-725 LKEEVADR
+725 
-733 KAEIFR
+733 KAMAKSE
-739 IEQVQVTDREAA
+739 EQVQ
-751 ARWQEQITAK
+751 
-761 VDYNAS
+761 
-767 EILNIKDA
+767 A
-775 QSSYEKATAQ
+775 QFGKQ
-785 QISQVKADV
+785 QGMI
-794 DGVKSRVTTVETA
+794 
-807 TADLK
+807 
-812 QSQAKFEQSTTAE
+812 
-825 FGEMRGYITHFE
+825 
-837 TSLSNVELA
+837 
-846 VSEAIMQTTA
+846 
-856 QVNQHSS
+856 NQ
-863 ELLQSKADVKRIANA
+863 KM
-878 TATNEKATAELAES
+878 
-892 VKAHYEDSQAEF
+892 QAEF
-904 VDVRKSI
+904 S
-911 AEKDKAHS
+911 
-919 ERTEQVRAELGK
+919 
-931 NINANK
+931 
-937 EEIDKTNKELS
+937 
-948 DISAAVTTN
+948 
-957 TKAIAETDKTLTEL
+957 
-971 EQVSSSRFDSNEATI
+971 
-986 ANIQNTQAN
+986 
-995 AESSQAETTLQ
+995 
-1006 LAAQQNEQGSELLRA
+1006 
-1021 KASIRE
+1021 
-1027 TNKIIVDNDKAY
+1027 
-1039 AQKFTQIDAQLGENG
+1039 
-1054 ARFTRVEEAL
+1054 
-1064 ADTQQSVAKSIER
+1064 
-1077 LDARFDEQEGM
+1077 
-1088 IEEKMQATFKQT
+1088 QT

-1159 FMAAKNGQL
+1159 FMAAKNGQF
-1168 FIRDLFI
+1168 FIREAFI
-1175 EDGSITNAK
+1175 GDATITSAK
-1184 IGNVI
+1184 IADVL
-1189 QSNNYLNGRPS
+1189 QSTN
-1200 WIINKNG
+1200 
-1207 FAEFQNIKARG
+1207 
-1218 EIEATSGR
+1218 
-1226 LKNVVIEESCDIL
+1226 
-1239 GKLKVENLEG
+1239 
-1249 NIVTVT
+1249 
-1255 QDVYHNLSFS
+1255 FS
-1265 HSNIVELFKVKRRTQ
+1265 HANKV
-1280 KCFIWVQGALTP
+1280 
-1292 YEVIPGGSSRVENR
+1292 
-1306 SAFAY
+1306 
-1311 RAPGYDSNGG
+1311 GY
-1321 EADIYIDGVI
+1321 
-1331 QPRPNIY
+1331 QL
-1338 NMRGTSVSDTYAVN
+1338 NMRT
-1352 EFVLELSPGEGVASI
+1352 GEE
-1367 GIKIPRLNSETTRFI
+1367 IKYG
-1382 MRARI
+1382 
-1387 IVFPDNQDVIFN
+1387 

>member
-101 ALAIASHPIHKLG
+101 ALALASHPIHKLG

-124 DLGDNAQYEFHN
+124 DLGNNAQYELHN

-284 HGILMQVYNGP
+284 HGILMQIYNGP

-400 PGDVVKLELPSL
+400 PGDVIKLELPSL

-460 PTGGVPAPIN
+460 PTGGVAAPIN

-501 ILQNDKV
+501 ILQNGKV

-568 SLTASPRQ
+568 SLTAYPKQ

-613 QFWTKDNL
+613 NFWTQENL
-621 KAGTDYWFYVRTV
+621 KAGHTYYFYIRTI

-640 QFVEAVGQAS
+640 VFVEASGVPVSLPTDIFDDLDNTVRETEAFKQLSEELKWNTESIAVLTNATYSLSTDVLQRSANAQAGITQLQQLRVSDNEAWAQEIKEIYSAVGENKSAIRETQTSITELNKAF
-650 GTPKDMLDELG
+650 GQTTTEIRTELKTTNDATNKRIDDTNQKLG
-661 NNFLTAEA
+661 NTDKEIGRIRADVATN
-669 GQIMQE
+669 
-675 QIDFS
+675 
-680 KEAIAELELDT
+680 KEAISET
-691 IDVKQKVVSIDR
+691 
-703 DVEAVNEA
+703 N
-711 VMMNTKF
+711 
-718 TTEVHFS
+718 
-725 LKEEVADR
+725 
-733 KAEIFR
+733 KAMAKSE
-739 IEQVQVTDREAA
+739 EQVQ
-751 ARWQEQITAK
+751 
-761 VDYNAS
+761 
-767 EILNIKDA
+767 A
-775 QSSYEKATAQ
+775 QFGKQ
-785 QISQVKADV
+785 QGMI
-794 DGVKSRVTTVETA
+794 
-807 TADLK
+807 
-812 QSQAKFEQSTTAE
+812 
-825 FGEMRGYITHFE
+825 
-837 TSLSNVELA
+837 
-846 VSEAIMQTTA
+846 
-856 QVNQHSS
+856 NQ
-863 ELLQSKADVKRIANA
+863 KM
-878 TATNEKATAELAES
+878 
-892 VKAHYEDSQAEF
+892 QAEF
-904 VDVRKSI
+904 S
-911 AEKDKAHS
+911 
-919 ERTEQVRAELGK
+919 
-931 NINANK
+931 
-937 EEIDKTNKELS
+937 
-948 DISAAVTTN
+948 
-957 TKAIAETDKTLTEL
+957 
-971 EQVSSSRFDSNEATI
+971 
-986 ANIQNTQAN
+986 
-995 AESSQAETTLQ
+995 
-1006 LAAQQNEQGSELLRA
+1006 
-1021 KASIRE
+1021 
-1027 TNKIIVDNDKAY
+1027 
-1039 AQKFTQIDAQLGENG
+1039 
-1054 ARFTRVEEAL
+1054 
-1064 ADTQQSVAKSIER
+1064 
-1077 LDARFDEQEGM
+1077 
-1088 IEEKMQATFKQT
+1088 QT

-1159 FMAAKNGQL
+1159 FMAVKNGQL
-1168 FIRDLFI
+1168 FVKEAFLDKASIREMVLSESIRSDNYVPGKSGFI
-1175 EDGSITNAK
+1175 IDVKNNKLEMYGGNGGTTLTN
-1184 IGNVI
+1184 
-1189 QSNNYLNGRPS
+1189 
-1200 WIINKNG
+1200 
-1207 FAEFQNIKARG
+1207 QNLYVKDETG
-1218 EIEATSGR
+1218 Y
-1226 LKNVVIEESCDIL
+1226 NVVIIGDI
-1239 GKLKVENLEG
+1239 
-1249 NIVTVT
+1249 T
-1255 QDVYHNLSFS
+1255 
-1265 HSNIVELFKVKRRTQ
+1265 
-1280 KCFIWVQGALTP
+1280 
-1292 YEVIPGGSSRVENR
+1292 
-1306 SAFAY
+1306 
-1311 RAPGYDSNGG
+1311 
-1321 EADIYIDGVI
+1321 
-1331 QPRPNIY
+1331 
-1338 NMRGTSVSDTYAVN
+1338 N
-1352 EFVLELSPGEGVASI
+1352 E
-1367 GIKIPRLNSETTRFI
+1367 R
-1382 MRARI
+1382 
-1387 IVFPDNQDVIFN
+1387 

>member
-400 PGDVVKLELPSL
+400 PGDVIKLELPSL

-470 LAFVPLS
+470 LAFAPLS

-501 ILQNDKV
+501 ILQNGKV

-553 APPAPIGVEITPGMF
+553 GPPAPIGVEITPGMF

-613 QFWTKDNL
+613 NFWTQENL
-621 KAGTDYWFYVRTV
+621 KAGHTYYFYIRTI

-640 QFVEAVGQAS
+640 VFVEASGVPVSLPTDIFDDLDNTVRETEAFKQLSEELKWNTESIAVLTNATYSLSTDVLQRSANAQAGITQLQQLRVSDNEAWAQEIKEIYSAVGENKSAIKETQTSITELNKAF
-650 GTPKDMLDELG
+650 GQTTTEIRTELKTTNDATNRRIDDTNQKLG
-661 NNFLTAEA
+661 NTDKEVGRIRADVLTN
-669 GQIMQE
+669 
-675 QIDFS
+675 
-680 KEAIAELELDT
+680 KEAISET
-691 IDVKQKVVSIDR
+691 
-703 DVEAVNEA
+703 N
-711 VMMNTKF
+711 
-718 TTEVHFS
+718 
-725 LKEEVADR
+725 
-733 KAEIFR
+733 KAMAKSE
-739 IEQVQVTDREAA
+739 EQVQ
-751 ARWQEQITAK
+751 
-761 VDYNAS
+761 
-767 EILNIKDA
+767 A
-775 QSSYEKATAQ
+775 QFGKQ
-785 QISQVKADV
+785 QGMI
-794 DGVKSRVTTVETA
+794 
-807 TADLK
+807 
-812 QSQAKFEQSTTAE
+812 
-825 FGEMRGYITHFE
+825 
-837 TSLSNVELA
+837 
-846 VSEAIMQTTA
+846 
-856 QVNQHSS
+856 NQ
-863 ELLQSKADVKRIANA
+863 KM
-878 TATNEKATAELAES
+878 
-892 VKAHYEDSQAEF
+892 QAEF
-904 VDVRKSI
+904 S
-911 AEKDKAHS
+911 
-919 ERTEQVRAELGK
+919 
-931 NINANK
+931 
-937 EEIDKTNKELS
+937 
-948 DISAAVTTN
+948 
-957 TKAIAETDKTLTEL
+957 
-971 EQVSSSRFDSNEATI
+971 
-986 ANIQNTQAN
+986 
-995 AESSQAETTLQ
+995 
-1006 LAAQQNEQGSELLRA
+1006 
-1021 KASIRE
+1021 
-1027 TNKIIVDNDKAY
+1027 
-1039 AQKFTQIDAQLGENG
+1039 
-1054 ARFTRVEEAL
+1054 
-1064 ADTQQSVAKSIER
+1064 
-1077 LDARFDEQEGM
+1077 
-1088 IEEKMQATFKQT
+1088 QT

-1159 FMAAKNGQL
+1159 FMYAKNGQF
-1168 FIRDLFI
+1168 FIKEAFLDKASIREMVLSESIRSDNYVPGKSGFI
-1175 EDGSITNAK
+1175 IDVKNNKLEMYGGNGGTTLTN
-1184 IGNVI
+1184 
-1189 QSNNYLNGRPS
+1189 
-1200 WIINKNG
+1200 
-1207 FAEFQNIKARG
+1207 QNLYVKDETG
-1218 EIEATSGR
+1218 Y
-1226 LKNVVIEESCDIL
+1226 NVVIIGDI
-1239 GKLKVENLEG
+1239 
-1249 NIVTVT
+1249 T
-1255 QDVYHNLSFS
+1255 
-1265 HSNIVELFKVKRRTQ
+1265 
-1280 KCFIWVQGALTP
+1280 
-1292 YEVIPGGSSRVENR
+1292 
-1306 SAFAY
+1306 
-1311 RAPGYDSNGG
+1311 
-1321 EADIYIDGVI
+1321 
-1331 QPRPNIY
+1331 
-1338 NMRGTSVSDTYAVN
+1338 N
-1352 EFVLELSPGEGVASI
+1352 E
-1367 GIKIPRLNSETTRFI
+1367 R
-1382 MRARI
+1382 
-1387 IVFPDNQDVIFN
+1387 

>member
-114 QIYFNDDKIE
+114 QIYFNDDKID

-400 PGDVVKLELPSL
+400 PGDVIKLELPSL

-501 ILQNDKV
+501 ILQNGKV

-553 APPAPIGVEITPGMF
+553 APPAPISVEITPGMF

-613 QFWTKDNL
+613 NFWTQENL
-621 KAGTDYWFYVRTV
+621 KAGHTYYFYIRTI

-640 QFVEAVGQAS
+640 VFVEASGVPVSLPTDIFDDLDNTVRETEAFKQLSEELKWNTESIAVLTNATYSLSTDVLQRSANAQAGITQLQQLRVS
-650 GTPKDMLDELG
+650 D
-661 NNFLTAEA
+661 NEA
-669 GQIMQE
+669 WAQDI
-675 QIDFS
+675 
-680 KEAIAELELDT
+680 KRVYA
-691 IDVKQKVVSIDR
+691 SID
-703 DVEAVNEA
+703 ENA
-711 VMMNTKF
+711 
-718 TTEVHFS
+718 
-725 LKEEVADR
+725 
-733 KAEIFR
+733 AE
-739 IEQVQVTDREAA
+739 
-751 ARWQEQITAK
+751 
-761 VDYNAS
+761 
-767 EILNIKDA
+767 
-775 QSSYEKATAQ
+775 
-785 QISQVKADV
+785 
-794 DGVKSRVTTVETA
+794 
-807 TADLK
+807 
-812 QSQAKFEQSTTAE
+812 
-825 FGEMRGYITHFE
+825 
-837 TSLSNVELA
+837 
-846 VSEAIMQTTA
+846 
-856 QVNQHSS
+856 
-863 ELLQSKADVKRIANA
+863 VKRA
-878 TATNEKATAELAES
+878 
-892 VKAHYEDSQAEF
+892 
-904 VDVRKSI
+904 
-911 AEKDKAHS
+911 
-919 ERTEQVRAELGK
+919 
-931 NINANK
+931 
-937 EEIDKTNKELS
+937 
-948 DISAAVTTN
+948 
-957 TKAIAETDKTLTEL
+957 
-971 EQVSSSRFDSNEATI
+971 
-986 ANIQNTQAN
+986 QN
-995 AESSQAETTLQ
+995 S
-1006 LAAQQNEQGSELLRA
+1006 
-1021 KASIRE
+1021 
-1027 TNKIIVDNDKAY
+1027 IVDLNKAFSEDRTRV
-1039 AQKFTQIDAQLGENG
+1039 Q
-1054 ARFTRVEEAL
+1054 ARFN
-1064 ADTQQSVAKSIER
+1064 
-1077 LDARFDEQEGM
+1077 EQEGM
-1088 IEEKMQATFKQT
+1088 IEEKMQATFEQS

-1110 ITIVHNNV
+1110 ITIKHNGVN
-1118 KYNAAG
+1118 YNAAG

-1131 KNGKLESFIGYN
+1131 KNGKLESYIGYN

-1265 HSNIVELFKVKRRTQ
+1265 HNNIVELFKVKRRT
-1280 KCFIWVQGALTP
+1280 
-1292 YEVIPGGSSRVENR
+1292 
-1306 SAFAY
+1306 
-1311 RAPGYDSNGG
+1311 
-1321 EADIYIDGVI
+1321 
-1331 QPRPNIY
+1331 
-1338 NMRGTSVSDTYAVN
+1338 
-1352 EFVLELSPGEGVASI
+1352 
-1367 GIKIPRLNSETTRFI
+1367 
-1382 MRARI
+1382 
-1387 IVFPDNQDVIFN
+1387 

>member
-400 PGDVVKLELPSL
+400 PGDVIKLELPSL

-501 ILQNDKV
+501 ILQNGKV

-553 APPAPIGVEITPGMF
+553 APPAPISVEITPGMF

-613 QFWTKDNL
+613 NFWTQENL
-621 KAGTDYWFYVRTV
+621 KAGRTYYFYIRTI

-640 QFVEAVGQAS
+640 VFVEASGVPVSLPTDIFDDLDNTVRETEAFKQLSEELKWNTESIAVLTNATYSLSTDVLRYSANAQA
-650 GTPKDMLDELG
+650 GITQLQQLR
-661 NNFLTAEA
+661 
-669 GQIMQE
+669 
-675 QIDFS
+675 
-680 KEAIAELELDT
+680 
-691 IDVKQKVVSIDR
+691 VSD
-703 DVEAVNEA
+703 NEA
-711 VMMNTKF
+711 W
-718 TTEVHFS
+718 
-725 LKEEVADR
+725 AQD
-733 KAEIFR
+733 
-739 IEQVQVTDREAA
+739 
-751 ARWQEQITAK
+751 
-761 VDYNAS
+761 
-767 EILNIKDA
+767 IK
-775 QSSYEKATAQ
+775 
-785 QISQVKADV
+785 
-794 DGVKSRVTTVETA
+794 RV
-807 TADLK
+807 
-812 QSQAKFEQSTTAE
+812 
-825 FGEMRGYITHFE
+825 Y
-837 TSLSNVELA
+837 
-846 VSEAIMQTTA
+846 
-856 QVNQHSS
+856 
-863 ELLQSKADVKRIANA
+863 
-878 TATNEKATAELAES
+878 
-892 VKAHYEDSQAEF
+892 
-904 VDVRKSI
+904 
-911 AEKDKAHS
+911 
-919 ERTEQVRAELGK
+919 
-931 NINANK
+931 
-937 EEIDKTNKELS
+937 
-948 DISAAVTTN
+948 
-957 TKAIAETDKTLTEL
+957 
-971 EQVSSSRFDSNEATI
+971 
-986 ANIQNTQAN
+986 
-995 AESSQAETTLQ
+995 
-1006 LAAQQNEQGSELLRA
+1006 
-1021 KASIRE
+1021 ASIE
-1027 TNKIIVDNDKAY
+1027 DNDKALR
-1039 AQKFTQIDAQLGENG
+1039 AEIKETQTSITELNKAFGQTTTEIRTELKITNDATNKRIDSTNQNLANTDKEVGRVRADVLTNKEAISETNKAMAKSEERIQVQLGE
-1054 ARFTRVEEAL
+1054 
-1064 ADTQQSVAKSIER
+1064 QQ
-1077 LDARFDEQEGM
+1077 GM
-1088 IEEKMQATFKQT
+1088 IEEKMQATFKQS

-1110 ITIVHNNV
+1110 ITIKHNGV
-1118 KYNAAG
+1118 SYNAAG

-1131 KNGKLESFIGYN
+1131 KNGKLESYIGYN

-1159 FMAAKNGQL
+1159 FMAVKNGQL
-1168 FIRDLFI
+1168 FVKEAFLDKASIREMVLSESIRSDNYVPGKSGFI
-1175 EDGSITNAK
+1175 IDVKNNKLEMYGGNGGTTLTN
-1184 IGNVI
+1184 
-1189 QSNNYLNGRPS
+1189 
-1200 WIINKNG
+1200 
-1207 FAEFQNIKARG
+1207 QNLYVKDETG
-1218 EIEATSGR
+1218 Y
-1226 LKNVVIEESCDIL
+1226 NVVIIGDI
-1239 GKLKVENLEG
+1239 
-1249 NIVTVT
+1249 T
-1255 QDVYHNLSFS
+1255 
-1265 HSNIVELFKVKRRTQ
+1265 
-1280 KCFIWVQGALTP
+1280 
-1292 YEVIPGGSSRVENR
+1292 
-1306 SAFAY
+1306 
-1311 RAPGYDSNGG
+1311 
-1321 EADIYIDGVI
+1321 
-1331 QPRPNIY
+1331 
-1338 NMRGTSVSDTYAVN
+1338 N
-1352 EFVLELSPGEGVASI
+1352 E
-1367 GIKIPRLNSETTRFI
+1367 R
-1382 MRARI
+1382 
-1387 IVFPDNQDVIFN
+1387 

>member
-400 PGDVVKLELPSL
+400 PGDVIKLELPSL

-447 ASKPFVRP
+447 VSKPFVRP

-501 ILQNDKV
+501 ILQNGKV

-613 QFWTKDNL
+613 NFWTQENL
-621 KAGTDYWFYVRTV
+621 KAGHTYYFYIRTI

-640 QFVEAVGQAS
+640 VFVEASGVPVSLPTDIFDDLDNTVRETEAFKQLSEELKWNTESIAVLTNATYSLSTDVLQRSANAQAGITQLQQLRVSDNEAWAQEIKEIYSAVGENKSAIKETQTSITELNKAF
-650 GTPKDMLDELG
+650 GQTTTEIRTELKTTNDATNKRIDDTNQKLG
-661 NNFLTAEA
+661 NTDKEIGRIRADVATN
-669 GQIMQE
+669 
-675 QIDFS
+675 
-680 KEAIAELELDT
+680 KEAISET
-691 IDVKQKVVSIDR
+691 
-703 DVEAVNEA
+703 N
-711 VMMNTKF
+711 
-718 TTEVHFS
+718 
-725 LKEEVADR
+725 
-733 KAEIFR
+733 KAMAKSE
-739 IEQVQVTDREAA
+739 EQVQ
-751 ARWQEQITAK
+751 
-761 VDYNAS
+761 
-767 EILNIKDA
+767 A
-775 QSSYEKATAQ
+775 QFGKQ
-785 QISQVKADV
+785 QGMI
-794 DGVKSRVTTVETA
+794 
-807 TADLK
+807 
-812 QSQAKFEQSTTAE
+812 
-825 FGEMRGYITHFE
+825 
-837 TSLSNVELA
+837 
-846 VSEAIMQTTA
+846 
-856 QVNQHSS
+856 NQ
-863 ELLQSKADVKRIANA
+863 KM
-878 TATNEKATAELAES
+878 
-892 VKAHYEDSQAEF
+892 QAEF
-904 VDVRKSI
+904 S
-911 AEKDKAHS
+911 
-919 ERTEQVRAELGK
+919 
-931 NINANK
+931 
-937 EEIDKTNKELS
+937 
-948 DISAAVTTN
+948 
-957 TKAIAETDKTLTEL
+957 
-971 EQVSSSRFDSNEATI
+971 
-986 ANIQNTQAN
+986 
-995 AESSQAETTLQ
+995 
-1006 LAAQQNEQGSELLRA
+1006 
-1021 KASIRE
+1021 
-1027 TNKIIVDNDKAY
+1027 
-1039 AQKFTQIDAQLGENG
+1039 
-1054 ARFTRVEEAL
+1054 
-1064 ADTQQSVAKSIER
+1064 
-1077 LDARFDEQEGM
+1077 
-1088 IEEKMQATFKQT
+1088 QT

-1131 KNGKLESFIGYN
+1131 KNGKLESYIGYN

-1159 FMAAKNGQL
+1159 FMYVKNGQMFMREA
-1168 FIRDLFI
+1168 FINEAWLNSVVVTEYIKSGDYAPGKSGFLIDGKTSNI
-1175 EDGSITNAK
+1175 EMNKGIFRGELDIGTNKTGAHTVITNERIAVYGDK
-1184 IGNVI
+1184 
-1189 QSNNYLNGRPS
+1189 
-1200 WIINKNG
+1200 
-1207 FAEFQNIKARG
+1207 G
-1218 EIEATSGR
+1218 EIRVEIGR
-1226 LKNVVIEESCDIL
+1226 IL
-1239 GKLKVENLEG
+1239 G
-1249 NIVTVT
+1249 
-1255 QDVYHNLSFS
+1255 
-1265 HSNIVELFKVKRRTQ
+1265 R
-1280 KCFIWVQGALTP
+1280 
-1292 YEVIPGGSSRVENR
+1292 
-1306 SAFAY
+1306 
-1311 RAPGYDSNGG
+1311 
-1321 EADIYIDGVI
+1321 
-1331 QPRPNIY
+1331 
-1338 NMRGTSVSDTYAVN
+1338 
-1352 EFVLELSPGEGVASI
+1352 
-1367 GIKIPRLNSETTRFI
+1367 
-1382 MRARI
+1382 
-1387 IVFPDNQDVIFN
+1387 

>member
-400 PGDVVKLELPSL
+400 PGDVIKLELPSL

-501 ILQNDKV
+501 ILQNGKV

-613 QFWTKDNL
+613 NFWTQENL
-621 KAGTDYWFYVRTV
+621 KAGHMYYFYIRTI

-640 QFVEAVGQAS
+640 VFVEASGVPVSLPTDIFDDLDNTVRETEAFKQLSEELKWNTESIAVLTNATYSLSTDVLQRSSNAQAGITQLQQLRVS
-650 GTPKDMLDELG
+650 D
-661 NNFLTAEA
+661 NEA
-669 GQIMQE
+669 WAQDI
-675 QIDFS
+675 
-680 KEAIAELELDT
+680 KRVYA
-691 IDVKQKVVSIDR
+691 SID
-703 DVEAVNEA
+703 ENA
-711 VMMNTKF
+711 
-718 TTEVHFS
+718 
-725 LKEEVADR
+725 
-733 KAEIFR
+733 AE
-739 IEQVQVTDREAA
+739 
-751 ARWQEQITAK
+751 
-761 VDYNAS
+761 
-767 EILNIKDA
+767 
-775 QSSYEKATAQ
+775 
-785 QISQVKADV
+785 
-794 DGVKSRVTTVETA
+794 
-807 TADLK
+807 
-812 QSQAKFEQSTTAE
+812 
-825 FGEMRGYITHFE
+825 
-837 TSLSNVELA
+837 
-846 VSEAIMQTTA
+846 
-856 QVNQHSS
+856 
-863 ELLQSKADVKRIANA
+863 VKRA
-878 TATNEKATAELAES
+878 
-892 VKAHYEDSQAEF
+892 
-904 VDVRKSI
+904 
-911 AEKDKAHS
+911 
-919 ERTEQVRAELGK
+919 
-931 NINANK
+931 
-937 EEIDKTNKELS
+937 
-948 DISAAVTTN
+948 
-957 TKAIAETDKTLTEL
+957 
-971 EQVSSSRFDSNEATI
+971 
-986 ANIQNTQAN
+986 QN
-995 AESSQAETTLQ
+995 S
-1006 LAAQQNEQGSELLRA
+1006 
-1021 KASIRE
+1021 
-1027 TNKIIVDNDKAY
+1027 IVDLNKAF
-1039 AQKFTQIDAQLGENG
+1039 AED
-1054 ARFTRVEEAL
+1054 RTRV
-1064 ADTQQSVAKSIER
+1064 Q
-1077 LDARFDEQEGM
+1077 ARFDEQEGM
-1088 IEEKMQATFKQT
+1088 IEEKMQATFEQS

-1110 ITIVHNNV
+1110 ITIKHNGVN
-1118 KYNAAG
+1118 YNAAG

-1159 FMAAKNGQL
+1159 FMYAKNGQL

-1265 HSNIVELFKVKRRTQ
+1265 HNNIVELFKVKRRTQ
-1280 KCFIWVQGALTP
+1280 KCFIWVQGALNP
-1292 YEVIPGGSSRVENR
+1292 YERIPNNGVKPENR

-1311 RAPGYDSNGG
+1311 RAPFYRNGAG
-1321 EADIYIDGVI
+1321 AADIYIDGVI
-1331 QPRPNIY
+1331 QPRPSIY
-1338 NMRGTSVSDTYAVN
+1338 NMEDTATSDFYAVN

-1367 GIKIPRLNSETTRFI
+1367 GIKIPQGGSETTRFI

>member
-400 PGDVVKLELPSL
+400 PGDVIKLELPSL

-447 ASKPFVRP
+447 VSKPFVRP

-470 LAFVPLS
+470 LAFAPLS

-501 ILQNDKV
+501 ILQNGKV

-613 QFWTKDNL
+613 NFWTQENL
-621 KAGTDYWFYVRTV
+621 KAGHTYYFYIRTI

-640 QFVEAVGQAS
+640 VFVEASGVPVSLPTDIFDDLDNTVRETEAFKQLSEELKWNTESIAVLTNATYSLSTDVLQRSANAQAGITQLQQLRVSDNEARAQEIKEIYSAVGENKSAIKETQTS
-650 GTPKDMLDELG
+650 ITKLDEAIG
-661 NNFLTAEA
+661 QRFTEIRTEMDEAQADIISNSKAISNTNKAFAEN
-669 GQIMQE
+669 
-675 QIDFS
+675 
-680 KEAIAELELDT
+680 KT
-691 IDVKQKVVSIDR
+691 
-703 DVEAVNEA
+703 
-711 VMMNTKF
+711 
-718 TTEVHFS
+718 
-725 LKEEVADR
+725 
-733 KAEIFR
+733 
-739 IEQVQVTDREAA
+739 QVQ
-751 ARWQEQITAK
+751 AK
-761 VDYNAS
+761 
-767 EILNIKDA
+767 
-775 QSSYEKATAQ
+775 
-785 QISQVKADV
+785 
-794 DGVKSRVTTVETA
+794 
-807 TADLK
+807 
-812 QSQAKFEQSTTAE
+812 
-825 FGEMRGYITHFE
+825 
-837 TSLSNVELA
+837 
-846 VSEAIMQTTA
+846 
-856 QVNQHSS
+856 
-863 ELLQSKADVKRIANA
+863 
-878 TATNEKATAELAES
+878 
-892 VKAHYEDSQAEF
+892 
-904 VDVRKSI
+904 
-911 AEKDKAHS
+911 
-919 ERTEQVRAELGK
+919 
-931 NINANK
+931 
-937 EEIDKTNKELS
+937 
-948 DISAAVTTN
+948 
-957 TKAIAETDKTLTEL
+957 
-971 EQVSSSRFDSNEATI
+971 
-986 ANIQNTQAN
+986 
-995 AESSQAETTLQ
+995 
-1006 LAAQQNEQGSELLRA
+1006 
-1021 KASIRE
+1021 
-1027 TNKIIVDNDKAY
+1027 
-1039 AQKFTQIDAQLGENG
+1039 
-1054 ARFTRVEEAL
+1054 
-1064 ADTQQSVAKSIER
+1064 
-1077 LDARFDEQEGM
+1077 FDEQEGM
-1088 IEEKMQATFKQT
+1088 IQEKMQATFEQT

-1131 KNGKLESFIGYN
+1131 KNGKLESFFGYN

-1159 FMAAKNGQL
+1159 FMYAKNGQF
-1168 FIRDLFI
+1168 FIREAFI
-1175 EDGSITNAK
+1175 GDATITSAK
-1184 IGNVI
+1184 IADVL
-1189 QSNNYLNGRPS
+1189 QSTN
-1200 WIINKNG
+1200 
-1207 FAEFQNIKARG
+1207 
-1218 EIEATSGR
+1218 
-1226 LKNVVIEESCDIL
+1226 
-1239 GKLKVENLEG
+1239 
-1249 NIVTVT
+1249 
-1255 QDVYHNLSFS
+1255 FS
-1265 HSNIVELFKVKRRTQ
+1265 HANKV
-1280 KCFIWVQGALTP
+1280 
-1292 YEVIPGGSSRVENR
+1292 
-1306 SAFAY
+1306 
-1311 RAPGYDSNGG
+1311 GY
-1321 EADIYIDGVI
+1321 
-1331 QPRPNIY
+1331 QL
-1338 NMRGTSVSDTYAVN
+1338 NMRTGEEIKYGNNAQGYWIETNILKRLFDKKGTMR
-1352 EFVLELSPGEGVASI
+1352 I
-1367 GIKIPRLNSETTRFI
+1367 RMGIW
-1382 MRARI
+1382 
-1387 IVFPDNQDVIFN
+1387 

>member
-101 ALAIASHPIHKLG
+101 ALALASHPIHKLG

-124 DLGDNAQYEFHN
+124 DLGNNAQYEFHN
-136 GRTEADPYLLKHAP
+136 GRAEADPYLLKHAP

-220 DSDIDWNA
+220 DSDIDWDA
-228 FKVAADICDETVQTP
+228 FKSAADICDETVQTP

-332 QQYNKTDFEPVVIE
+332 QQYNKTDFEPIVIE

-400 PGDVVKLELPSL
+400 PGDVIKLELPSL

-501 ILQNDKV
+501 ILQNGKV

-568 SLTASPRQ
+568 SLTAYPKQ

-591 EKKLANLSENEVITK
+591 EKKLTNLSENEVITK
-606 TNKVGQG
+606 TNKIGQG
-613 QFWTKDNL
+613 NFWTQENL
-621 KAGTDYWFYVRTV
+621 KAGHTYYFYIRTI

-640 QFVEAVGQAS
+640 VFVEAS
-650 GTPKDMLDELG
+650 GVPVSLPTDIFDDLD
-661 NNFLTAEA
+661 
-669 GQIMQE
+669 
-675 QIDFS
+675 
-680 KEAIAELELDT
+680 
-691 IDVKQKVVSIDR
+691 
-703 DVEAVNEA
+703 
-711 VMMNTKF
+711 NT
-718 TTEVHFS
+718 
-725 LKEEVADR
+725 
-733 KAEIFR
+733 
-739 IEQVQVTDREAA
+739 
-751 ARWQEQITAK
+751 
-761 VDYNAS
+761 
-767 EILNIKDA
+767 
-775 QSSYEKATAQ
+775 
-785 QISQVKADV
+785 
-794 DGVKSRVTTVETA
+794 
-807 TADLK
+807 
-812 QSQAKFEQSTTAE
+812 
-825 FGEMRGYITHFE
+825 
-837 TSLSNVELA
+837 
-846 VSEAIMQTTA
+846 
-856 QVNQHSS
+856 
-863 ELLQSKADVKRIANA
+863 
-878 TATNEKATAELAES
+878 
-892 VKAHYEDSQAEF
+892 
-904 VDVRKSI
+904 
-911 AEKDKAHS
+911 
-919 ERTEQVRAELGK
+919 
-931 NINANK
+931 
-937 EEIDKTNKELS
+937 
-948 DISAAVTTN
+948 
-957 TKAIAETDKTLTEL
+957 
-971 EQVSSSRFDSNEATI
+971 
-986 ANIQNTQAN
+986 
-995 AESSQAETTLQ
+995 
-1006 LAAQQNEQGSELLRA
+1006 
-1021 KASIRE
+1021 IRE
-1027 TNKIIVDNDKAY
+1027 TEAFKQLSEELKWNTESIAVLTNATYSLSTDVLQRSANAQAGITQLQQLRVSDNEAWAQDIKRVYASIEDNDKALR
-1039 AQKFTQIDAQLGENG
+1039 AEIKETQTSITELNKAFGQTTTEIRTELKTTNDATNKRIDDTNQKLSNTDKEVGRIRADVATNK
-1054 ARFTRVEEAL
+1054 EAISETNK
-1064 ADTQQSVAKSIER
+1064 AMAKSE
-1077 LDARFDEQEGM
+1077 EQVQAQFGKQQGM
-1088 IEEKMQATFKQT
+1088 INQKMQAEFSQT

-1159 FMAAKNGQL
+1159 FMAVKNGQL
-1168 FIRDLFI
+1168 FVREAFI
-1175 EDGSITNAK
+1175 GDATITSAK
-1184 IGNVI
+1184 IADVL
-1189 QSNNYLNGRPS
+1189 QSTN
-1200 WIINKNG
+1200 
-1207 FAEFQNIKARG
+1207 
-1218 EIEATSGR
+1218 
-1226 LKNVVIEESCDIL
+1226 
-1239 GKLKVENLEG
+1239 
-1249 NIVTVT
+1249 
-1255 QDVYHNLSFS
+1255 FS
-1265 HSNIVELFKVKRRTQ
+1265 HANKV
-1280 KCFIWVQGALTP
+1280 
-1292 YEVIPGGSSRVENR
+1292 
-1306 SAFAY
+1306 
-1311 RAPGYDSNGG
+1311 GY
-1321 EADIYIDGVI
+1321 
-1331 QPRPNIY
+1331 QL
-1338 NMRGTSVSDTYAVN
+1338 NMRTGEEIKYGNNAQGYWIETNILKRLFDKKGTMR
-1352 EFVLELSPGEGVASI
+1352 I
-1367 GIKIPRLNSETTRFI
+1367 RMGIW
-1382 MRARI
+1382 
-1387 IVFPDNQDVIFN
+1387 

>member
-400 PGDVVKLELPSL
+400 PGDVIKLELPSL

-470 LAFVPLS
+470 LAFAPLS

-501 ILQNDKV
+501 ILQNGKV

-553 APPAPIGVEITPGMF
+553 GPPAPIGVEITPGMF

-613 QFWTKDNL
+613 NFWTQENL
-621 KAGTDYWFYVRTV
+621 KAGHTYYFYVRTI

-640 QFVEAVGQAS
+640 PFVEAS
-650 GTPKDMLDELG
+650 GVCSAQTELLLDEL
-661 NNFLTAEA
+661 A
-669 GQIMQE
+669 GQISRDQLAQDLLGEINSKANQIDITELHELMRINHDKLLEESMRQGATIEESEKKWEEAEKLLAERINQVSTATEAQAAAIKQE
-675 QIDFS
+675 QQARIETDKTEAQQRQFLATQLRGDYTGNDLS
-680 KEAIAELELDT
+680 KVTAGLISAEKQARVTGDQAEAKARQSLETRMNGNVSAINKSLET
-691 IDVKQKVVSIDR
+691 LTSKQQAQTQEISTLNSNLKGKADSS
-703 DVEAVNEA
+703 AVNA
-711 VMMNTKF
+711 LNTR
-718 TTEVHFS
+718 VS
-725 LKEEVADR
+725 
-733 KAEIFR
+733 
-739 IEQVQVTDREAA
+739 
-751 ARWQEQITAK
+751 
-761 VDYNAS
+761 
-767 EILNIKDA
+767 NIDGKMT
-775 QSSYEKATAQ
+775 ATAQ
-785 QISQVKADV
+785 QVTRLESQVGTSSAKIEQTSKV
-794 DGVKSRVTTVETA
+794 VT
-807 TADLK
+807 D
-812 QSQAKFEQSTTAE
+812 
-825 FGEMRGYITHFE
+825 I
-837 TSLSNVELA
+837 N
-846 VSEAIMQTTA
+846 
-856 QVNQHSS
+856 
-863 ELLQSKADVKRIANA
+863 
-878 TATNEKATAELAES
+878 
-892 VKAHYEDSQAEF
+892 
-904 VDVRKSI
+904 
-911 AEKDKAHS
+911 
-919 ERTEQVRAELGK
+919 GK
-931 NINANK
+931 
-937 EEIDKTNKELS
+937 
-948 DISAAVTTN
+948 ISASWTMKVQQDSKGNKVITGIGLGFNAQGNSQFLVNAQNFAV
-957 TKAIAETDKTLTEL
+957 I
-971 EQVSSSRFDSNEATI
+971 SS
-986 ANIQNTQAN
+986 
-995 AESSQAETTLQ
+995 L
-1006 LAAQQNEQGSELLRA
+1006 
-1021 KASIRE
+1021 
-1027 TNKIIVDNDKAY
+1027 
-1039 AQKFTQIDAQLGENG
+1039 NG
-1054 ARFTRVEEAL
+1054 
-1064 ADTQQSVAKSIER
+1064 K
-1077 LDARFDEQEGM
+1077 
-1088 IEEKMQATFKQT
+1088 
-1100 GDGVVTHSIN
+1100 VVTPFI
-1110 ITIVHNNV
+1110 
-1118 KYNAAG
+1118 
-1124 QVISAQV
+1124 V
-1131 KNGKLESFIGYN
+1131 KNGQVVVNEAFIGD
-1143 ANNFAWYNP
+1143 AT
-1152 VNGKMEL
+1152 
-1159 FMAAKNGQL
+1159 
-1168 FIRDLFI
+1168 
-1175 EDGSITNAK
+1175 ITSAK
-1184 IGNVI
+1184 IANVL
-1189 QSNNYLNGRPS
+1189 QSTN
-1200 WIINKNG
+1200 
-1207 FAEFQNIKARG
+1207 
-1218 EIEATSGR
+1218 
-1226 LKNVVIEESCDIL
+1226 
-1239 GKLKVENLEG
+1239 
-1249 NIVTVT
+1249 
-1255 QDVYHNLSFS
+1255 FS
-1265 HSNIVELFKVKRRTQ
+1265 HANKV
-1280 KCFIWVQGALTP
+1280 
-1292 YEVIPGGSSRVENR
+1292 
-1306 SAFAY
+1306 
-1311 RAPGYDSNGG
+1311 GY
-1321 EADIYIDGVI
+1321 
-1331 QPRPNIY
+1331 QL
-1338 NMRGTSVSDTYAVN
+1338 NMRTGEEIKYGNNAQGYWIETNILKRLFDKKGTMR
-1352 EFVLELSPGEGVASI
+1352 I
-1367 GIKIPRLNSETTRFI
+1367 RMGIW
-1382 MRARI
+1382 
-1387 IVFPDNQDVIFN
+1387 

>member
-400 PGDVVKLELPSL
+400 PGDVIKLELPSL

-460 PTGGVPAPIN
+460 PTGGVAAPIN

-501 ILQNDKV
+501 ILQNGKV

-535 INVAGAMSAPAI
+535 INVAGAMSAPSI

-591 EKKLANLSENEVITK
+591 EKKLTSLSENEVITK

-613 QFWTKDNL
+613 NFWTQENL
-621 KAGTDYWFYVRTV
+621 KAGHTYYFYIRTI

-640 QFVEAVGQAS
+640 VFVEASGVPVSLPTDIFDDLDNTIRETEAFKQLSEELKWNTESIAVLTNATYSLSTDVLQRSANAQAGITQLQQLRVSDNEAWAQEIKEIYSAVGENKSAIRETQTSITELNKAF
-650 GTPKDMLDELG
+650 GQTTTEIRTELKTTNDATNKRIDDTNQKLG
-661 NNFLTAEA
+661 NTDKEIGRIRADVATN
-669 GQIMQE
+669 
-675 QIDFS
+675 
-680 KEAIAELELDT
+680 KEAISET
-691 IDVKQKVVSIDR
+691 
-703 DVEAVNEA
+703 N
-711 VMMNTKF
+711 
-718 TTEVHFS
+718 
-725 LKEEVADR
+725 
-733 KAEIFR
+733 KAMAKSE
-739 IEQVQVTDREAA
+739 EQVQ
-751 ARWQEQITAK
+751 
-761 VDYNAS
+761 
-767 EILNIKDA
+767 A
-775 QSSYEKATAQ
+775 QFGKQ
-785 QISQVKADV
+785 QGMI
-794 DGVKSRVTTVETA
+794 
-807 TADLK
+807 
-812 QSQAKFEQSTTAE
+812 
-825 FGEMRGYITHFE
+825 
-837 TSLSNVELA
+837 
-846 VSEAIMQTTA
+846 
-856 QVNQHSS
+856 NQ
-863 ELLQSKADVKRIANA
+863 KM
-878 TATNEKATAELAES
+878 
-892 VKAHYEDSQAEF
+892 QAEF
-904 VDVRKSI
+904 S
-911 AEKDKAHS
+911 
-919 ERTEQVRAELGK
+919 
-931 NINANK
+931 
-937 EEIDKTNKELS
+937 
-948 DISAAVTTN
+948 
-957 TKAIAETDKTLTEL
+957 
-971 EQVSSSRFDSNEATI
+971 
-986 ANIQNTQAN
+986 
-995 AESSQAETTLQ
+995 
-1006 LAAQQNEQGSELLRA
+1006 
-1021 KASIRE
+1021 
-1027 TNKIIVDNDKAY
+1027 
-1039 AQKFTQIDAQLGENG
+1039 
-1054 ARFTRVEEAL
+1054 
-1064 ADTQQSVAKSIER
+1064 
-1077 LDARFDEQEGM
+1077 
-1088 IEEKMQATFKQT
+1088 QT

-1159 FMAAKNGQL
+1159 FMYAKNGQL

-1265 HSNIVELFKVKRRTQ
+1265 HNNIVELFKVKRRTQ
-1280 KCFIWVQGALTP
+1280 KCFIWVQGALNP
-1292 YEVIPGGSSRVENR
+1292 YEVIPNGSSRVENR

-1311 RAPGYDSNGG
+1311 RAPGYNSNGG

-1338 NMRGTSVSDTYAVN
+1338 NMRGASVSDTYAVN

>member
-228 FKVAADICDETVQTP
+228 FKSAADICDETVQTP

-400 PGDVVKLELPSL
+400 PGDVIKLELPSL

-501 ILQNDKV
+501 ILQNGKV

-613 QFWTKDNL
+613 NFWTQENL
-621 KAGTDYWFYVRTV
+621 KAGHTYYFYIRTI

-640 QFVEAVGQAS
+640 VFVEAS
-650 GTPKDMLDELG
+650 GVPVSLPTDIFDDLDNTIRETEAFKQLDEKLKW
-661 NNFLTAEA
+661 NTE
-669 GQIMQE
+669 
-675 QIDFS
+675 S
-680 KEAIAELELDT
+680 IAELVNATYELSTDLLVRDGNAQAG
-691 IDVKQKVVSIDR
+691 IKDLRKVFANQQEAWAQEIKEIYSAVGENKSAIEETQTSITKLD
-703 DVEAVNEA
+703 EAFGQRFTAIRTDMDKAQADIMSNSQA
-711 VMMNTKF
+711 ISNTN
-718 TTEVHFS
+718 
-725 LKEEVADR
+725 
-733 KAEIFR
+733 KAFAENKT
-739 IEQVQVTDREAA
+739 QVQ
-751 ARWQEQITAK
+751 AK
-761 VDYNAS
+761 
-767 EILNIKDA
+767 
-775 QSSYEKATAQ
+775 
-785 QISQVKADV
+785 
-794 DGVKSRVTTVETA
+794 
-807 TADLK
+807 
-812 QSQAKFEQSTTAE
+812 
-825 FGEMRGYITHFE
+825 
-837 TSLSNVELA
+837 
-846 VSEAIMQTTA
+846 
-856 QVNQHSS
+856 
-863 ELLQSKADVKRIANA
+863 
-878 TATNEKATAELAES
+878 
-892 VKAHYEDSQAEF
+892 
-904 VDVRKSI
+904 
-911 AEKDKAHS
+911 
-919 ERTEQVRAELGK
+919 
-931 NINANK
+931 
-937 EEIDKTNKELS
+937 
-948 DISAAVTTN
+948 
-957 TKAIAETDKTLTEL
+957 
-971 EQVSSSRFDSNEATI
+971 
-986 ANIQNTQAN
+986 
-995 AESSQAETTLQ
+995 
-1006 LAAQQNEQGSELLRA
+1006 
-1021 KASIRE
+1021 
-1027 TNKIIVDNDKAY
+1027 
-1039 AQKFTQIDAQLGENG
+1039 
-1054 ARFTRVEEAL
+1054 
-1064 ADTQQSVAKSIER
+1064 
-1077 LDARFDEQEGM
+1077 FDEQEGM

-1255 QDVYHNLSFS
+1255 QDIYHNLSFS
-1265 HSNIVELFKVKRRTQ
+1265 HNNIVELFKVKRRTQ
-1280 KCFIWVQGALTP
+1280 KCFIWVQGALNP
-1292 YEVIPGGSSRVENR
+1292 YEVIPNGSSRVENR

>member
-332 QQYNKTDFEPVVIE
+332 QQYNKTDFEPIVIE

-400 PGDVVKLELPSL
+400 PGDVIKLELPSL

-477 VTDIVQGYISWQ
+477 VPDIVQGYISWQ

-501 ILQNDKV
+501 ILQNGKV

-613 QFWTKDNL
+613 NFWTQENL
-621 KAGTDYWFYVRTV
+621 KAGHTYYFYIRTI

-640 QFVEAVGQAS
+640 VFVEAS
-650 GTPKDMLDELG
+650 GVPVSLPTDIFDDLD
-661 NNFLTAEA
+661 
-669 GQIMQE
+669 
-675 QIDFS
+675 
-680 KEAIAELELDT
+680 
-691 IDVKQKVVSIDR
+691 
-703 DVEAVNEA
+703 
-711 VMMNTKF
+711 NT
-718 TTEVHFS
+718 
-725 LKEEVADR
+725 
-733 KAEIFR
+733 
-739 IEQVQVTDREAA
+739 
-751 ARWQEQITAK
+751 
-761 VDYNAS
+761 
-767 EILNIKDA
+767 
-775 QSSYEKATAQ
+775 
-785 QISQVKADV
+785 
-794 DGVKSRVTTVETA
+794 
-807 TADLK
+807 
-812 QSQAKFEQSTTAE
+812 
-825 FGEMRGYITHFE
+825 
-837 TSLSNVELA
+837 
-846 VSEAIMQTTA
+846 
-856 QVNQHSS
+856 
-863 ELLQSKADVKRIANA
+863 
-878 TATNEKATAELAES
+878 
-892 VKAHYEDSQAEF
+892 
-904 VDVRKSI
+904 
-911 AEKDKAHS
+911 
-919 ERTEQVRAELGK
+919 
-931 NINANK
+931 
-937 EEIDKTNKELS
+937 
-948 DISAAVTTN
+948 
-957 TKAIAETDKTLTEL
+957 
-971 EQVSSSRFDSNEATI
+971 
-986 ANIQNTQAN
+986 
-995 AESSQAETTLQ
+995 
-1006 LAAQQNEQGSELLRA
+1006 
-1021 KASIRE
+1021 IRE
-1027 TNKIIVDNDKAY
+1027 TEAFKQLSEELKWNTESIAVLTNATYSLSTDVLQRSANAQAGITQLQQLRVSDNEAWAQDIKRVYASIEDNDKALR
-1039 AQKFTQIDAQLGENG
+1039 AEIKETQTSITELNKAFGQTTTEIRTELKTTNDATNKRIDDTNQKLGNTDKEVGRIRADVATNK
-1054 ARFTRVEEAL
+1054 EAISETNK
-1064 ADTQQSVAKSIER
+1064 AMAKSE
-1077 LDARFDEQEGM
+1077 EQVQAQFGKQQGM
-1088 IEEKMQATFKQT
+1088 INQKMQAEFSQT

-1131 KNGKLESFIGYN
+1131 KNGKLESFFGYN

-1159 FMAAKNGQL
+1159 FMYAKNGQF
-1168 FIRDLFI
+1168 FIKEVFLDKASIREMVLSESIRSDNYVPGKSGFI
-1175 EDGSITNAK
+1175 IDVKNNKLEMYGGNGGTTLTN
-1184 IGNVI
+1184 
-1189 QSNNYLNGRPS
+1189 
-1200 WIINKNG
+1200 
-1207 FAEFQNIKARG
+1207 QNLYVKDETG
-1218 EIEATSGR
+1218 Y
-1226 LKNVVIEESCDIL
+1226 NVVIIGDI
-1239 GKLKVENLEG
+1239 
-1249 NIVTVT
+1249 T
-1255 QDVYHNLSFS
+1255 
-1265 HSNIVELFKVKRRTQ
+1265 
-1280 KCFIWVQGALTP
+1280 
-1292 YEVIPGGSSRVENR
+1292 
-1306 SAFAY
+1306 
-1311 RAPGYDSNGG
+1311 
-1321 EADIYIDGVI
+1321 
-1331 QPRPNIY
+1331 
-1338 NMRGTSVSDTYAVN
+1338 N
-1352 EFVLELSPGEGVASI
+1352 E
-1367 GIKIPRLNSETTRFI
+1367 R
-1382 MRARI
+1382 
-1387 IVFPDNQDVIFN
+1387 